1 VLLFPSA
8 LSKEL
13 LLPLSKFATVFVGKN
28 IYCVV
33 FYSAQGAEADSTF
46 DVRVLS
52 FMKIDFLLKRRR
64 TNGASFF

>member
-52 FMKIDFLLKRRR
+52 FMKQTKRFDL
-64 TNGASFF
+64 TFFIFKI